1 MDVTAKLGLY
11 ALGLVAVFAA
21 AFGVGGQVGPVLP
34 QEAPVHA
41 QTGEGT
47 SSGGQDHAEDTEHGD
62 GPSDATDG
70 EERQETREGP

>member
-1 MDVTAKLGLY
+1 MGVTAKLGLY

-41 QTGEGT
+41 QTGEDA
-47 SSGGQDHAEDTEHGD
+47 SPGGQDHAQDTEHGD
-62 GPSDATDG
+62 GTRDATDG
-70 EERQETREGP
+70 EEHQETREGP